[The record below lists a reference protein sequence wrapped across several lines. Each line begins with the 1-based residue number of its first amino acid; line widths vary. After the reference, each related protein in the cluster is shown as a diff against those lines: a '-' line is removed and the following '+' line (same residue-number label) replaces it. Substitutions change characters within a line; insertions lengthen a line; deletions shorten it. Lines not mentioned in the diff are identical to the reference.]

1 MKSFPF
7 FRALFSSSLIILFLG
22 CSQNP
27 SYTLSV
33 TAEPSTS
40 AYAATAFATQ
50 PVFTISPYS
59 GEVANEGENITL
71 SPYLDAACTVGA
83 DSSFTSTAN
92 QNTVSIVSGGTA
104 TFTSVAY
111 GPPAHLEETI
121 YLGAVGTSTGAMACT
136 SGISVVQH
144 FNAGLGCS
152 ASGLT
157 GAAGGT
163 VAGEIDNAKTS
174 LVDVQGRIVIAGN
187 SLSANAPA
195 GYELALWRYFPDGTI
210 DTSFGVNGTGYVS
223 SGSATGAAGAT
234 GASENDI
241 ATSIQLDS
249 EGRILVAGTSV
260 NAAGGT
266 ELAIWRYTASG
277 TLDTTFGTSG
287 IVLSGTTGAAGASAA
302 AELESVT
309 ALKLDSQGRMIIVGS
324 SKNAGGGTELAIWRY
339 TPAGALD
346 TTFASVGYLH
356 FGVAGAAG
364 GVAGAE
370 LDLATGFQFD
380 ASGNIVVGGSSVN
393 VAGGSEVA
401 VWRYT
406 SAGALDTTFNTTGF
420 ALSGTTGASGVS
432 GATELDKANAIQI
445 DSHSNLVLA
454 GSSKNAGN
462 GTELAFWRFTSAG
475 ILDVTLNTHG
485 YVVSGTTGAAGATA
499 AAEKDVGTS
508 LQIDSNG
515 NYDIGGTSA
524 TAVGGTVASVWRYLP
539 AGTADTTFGSANG
552 NALIGLGSATGV
564 AGATG
569 ASQDDVVTNLAIDKK
584 ARILISGSSKNA
596 ASGQEI
602 FAARYLATG
611 ILDY

>member
-1 MKSFPF
+1 MKSFSF
-7 FRALFSSSLIILFLG
+7 FRTFFSSTFIILFLG

-27 SYTLSV
+27 NYTLSV

-40 AYAATAFATQ
+40 AYAAAVFQTQ
-50 PVFTISPYS
+50 PVFTISPDS
-59 GEVANEGENITL
+59 GEVATEGENITL
-71 SPYLDAACTVGA
+71 SPYLDAACTIGA

-92 QNTVSIVSGGTA
+92 QNTVSVVSDGTA
-104 TFTSVAY
+104 SFTSVAY
-111 GPPAHLEETI
+111 GPPAHFEETI
-121 YLGAVGTSTGAMACT
+121 YLGAVGTSTGVTACT
-136 SGISVVQH
+136 TGISVVQH
-144 FNAGLGCS
+144 FNAGLGCN

-163 VAGEIDNAKTS
+163 VAGEIDNAKTA

-187 SLSANAPA
+187 SLSANSPA

-210 DTSFGVNGTGYVS
+210 DTTFGLNGTGFVS

-241 ATSIQLDS
+241 ASSIQLDS
-249 EGRILVAGTSV
+249 AGRILVAGTSV

-287 IVLSGTTGAAGASAA
+287 IVLSGGTGAAGASAA
-302 AELESVT
+302 AELESVS

-339 TPAGALD
+339 TTAGALD

-356 FGVAGAAG
+356 FGVAGTAGGAAG
-364 GVAGAE
+364 SE

-380 ASGNIVVGGSSVN
+380 SSGNIVAGGSSVN
-393 VAGGSEVA
+393 GAGGTEVA

-406 SAGALDTTFNTTGF
+406 PAGALDTTFNTTGY
-420 ALSGTTGASGVS
+420 ALSGTTGASGAS
-432 GATELDKANAIQI
+432 GASELDKANAIQI
-445 DSHSNLVLA
+445 DSHGNLVLA

-462 GTELAFWRFTSAG
+462 GTELAFWRFTSG
-475 ILDVTLNTHG
+475 GVLDTSLNTNG

-499 AAEKDVGTS
+499 AAEKDVGMS
-508 LQIDSNG
+508 LQIDSQG
-515 NYDIGGTSA
+515 NYDIGGTSVS
-524 TAVGGTVASVWRYLP
+524 AVSGTLASVWRYLP
-539 AGTADTTFGSANG
+539 AGTPDTTFGSANG
-552 NALIGLGSATGV
+552 NALIGLAAATGV

-569 ASQDDVVTNLAIDKK
+569 ASQDDVVTNLTIDAKG
-584 ARILISGSSKNA
+584 RIVMSGSSKNA

-602 FAARYLATG
+602 FVARFLSTG
-611 ILDY
+611 ILDL